1 MNKGLLVRDL
11 VAAACIAAVLA
22 GVVCAAQAPTK
33 ETAMSP
39 DDEDQV
45 TTSSSRVVFGS
56 PDPISFEGKRYEEIS
71 NGEQSGLEQ
80 RTGLMAVTDEAS
92 HQRLKVVRIYDYS
105 REPGVE
111 DDVGDVFFFSM
122 ELDAAKREIVV
133 ESERHDR
140 FAYHVDDATVR
151 KLP

>member
-1 MNKGLLVRDL
+1 MNTGLLLRDL
-11 VAAACIAAVLA
+11 VASACIAAALA
-22 GVVCAAQAPTK
+22 GDVGAARASTK
-33 ETAMSP
+33 ETAMSS
-39 DDEDQV
+39 DDEDHV

-56 PDPISFEGKRYEEIS
+56 PDPISFEGKRYEEIA
-71 NGEQSGLEQ
+71 NGEQVGLEQ
-80 RTGLMAVTDEAS
+80 RTGLMSVTDEAS
-92 HQRLKVVRIYDYS
+92 HQRLKVVRIYDYP

-122 ELDAAKREIVV
+122 ELDAATREIVV

-140 FAYHVDDATVR
+140 FAYRIDDATVR